1 MAKTLTFRYCVPVYV
16 TVDLDRKAVT
26 AVRVDDETPLPSD
39 VNLVDGDEADLE
51 TAQQIAEDGDTAW
64 PAWEFGCF

>member
-1 MAKTLTFRYCVPVYV
+1 MSKTLTFRYFVPVHV
-16 TVDLDRKAVT
+16 TVDLDNKVIT

-39 VNLVDGDEADLE
+39 VNLVDGAEADLE
-51 TAQQIAEDGDTAW
+51 TAQQIAEDDDTDW